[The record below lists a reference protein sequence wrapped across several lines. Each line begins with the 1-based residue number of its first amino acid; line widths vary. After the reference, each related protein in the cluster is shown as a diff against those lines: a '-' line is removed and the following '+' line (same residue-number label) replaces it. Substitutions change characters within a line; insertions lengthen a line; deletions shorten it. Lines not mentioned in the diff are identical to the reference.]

1 MSDPNTFESRLADAM
16 RRYSDQAPTDV
27 DAVALAREIANSSTE
42 EVHRRPRWW
51 PFGQAHQEQGRSRTM
66 FIASGATAVLAIAIV
81 GSSLALLS
89 VAPTVVDEAAATP
102 AIVTPLDVRVG
113 PATTSADGTREGKPT
128 DLLFDLGMSLD
139 PAVPGRTLKAGQ
151 SIRITLPEEFTSN
164 GLPAN
169 VAAACDAAGGECN
182 TGYLLQGWPQSHFP
196 ASEEYY
202 TLEMDGTHT
211 FVFTATQD
219 LGPSSDAPGLK
230 QIQIMA
236 PGFTNPETVSEYLV
250 LVESETGPDGELESD
265 TVSYVPSATGGLV
278 PTSVYAGPA
287 EGAAYVNP
295 IYQLARVGESPE
307 WAWDFLAWSTDEI
320 WSTDQYLWDAELT
333 LRPIPEYSGSWVPE
347 GPTILEAG
355 EFYDGIYGLG
365 GWWIEGPEGATGAT
379 VTAEPAFEVE
389 APISG
394 QPTTRWTL
402 HFTAGDLPGRYVF
415 HYGYSEGQQMI
426 VDVTE

>member
-1 MSDPNTFESRLADAM
+1 
-16 RRYSDQAPTDV
+16 
-27 DAVALAREIANSSTE
+27 
-42 EVHRRPRWW
+42 
-51 PFGQAHQEQGRSRTM
+51 M
-66 FIASGATAVLAIAIV
+66 FIASGATAVLAIAVV

-89 VAPTVVDEAAATP
+89 VAPADDEDAATTP
-102 AIVTPLDVRVG
+102 AIMAPLDMRVG
-113 PATTSADGTREGKPT
+113 PATTSADGTRGGKPT
-128 DLLFDLGMSLD
+128 DLLFDLGVSLD
-139 PAVPGRTLKAGQ
+139 PTVPGRKLKAGQ

-169 VAAACDAAGGECN
+169 VPSACDAAGGQCN

-196 ASEEYY
+196 TSDEYY

-219 LGPSSDAPGLK
+219 LGPSSGAPGIK
-230 QIQIMA
+230 QVQLMA
-236 PGFTNPETVSEYLV
+236 PGFANPEVVSEYQI

-265 TVSYVPSATGGLV
+265 TVSFVPTATGGLV
-278 PTSVYAGPA
+278 PTSAYTEPGKD
-287 EGAAYVNP
+287 AAYVNP
-295 IYQLARVGESPE
+295 NYQQARVGEAPE
-307 WAWDFLAWSTDEI
+307 WAWDFLVWSTDEI
-320 WSTDQYLWDAELT
+320 WSTDDYLWDGDLT
-333 LRPIPEYSGSWVPE
+333 LRPIPEYSGTWVPE
-347 GPTILEAG
+347 GPTILDKG

-379 VTAEPAFEVE
+379 VTAEPSVEVE

-415 HYGYSEGQQMI
+415 HYGYSEGEQMI
-426 VDVTE
+426 VDVNE